1 MSRRTSA
8 SFIID
13 KPSLIDQTYILT
25 TCIGKIPLLPT
36 ETSLIER
43 YTSQNIGVPLGSIRA
58 SRYSTVLQGSVV
70 EWSLFGTTAVVVFL
84 EIGLIDLTHHYT
96 FCYCEIVCL
105 PGFT

>member
-96 FCYCEIVCL
+96 FSYCEIVCL